1 MERLIFFDIDGT
13 LTRTQNGF
21 IPFNQAI
28 MDTFNVAAD
37 IRSVFPDGMTDPH
50 ILEEI
55 FAKMGAEISISGG
68 QLIQFA
74 DHLRRNYATALENGT
89 ATVRALAGVTE
100 LLERLSVDKK
110 FVQGVVTGN
119 FEATARMKL

>member
-28 MDTFNVAAD
+28 MDTFNVGAD

-50 ILEEI
+50 KTVSR
-55 FAKMGAEISISGG
+55 AKSAK
-68 QLIQFA
+68 
-74 DHLRRNYATALENGT
+74 HALSNVEGD
-89 ATVRALAGVTE
+89 A
-100 LLERLSVDKK
+100 K
-110 FVQGVVTGN
+110 VTGRGPSSR
-119 FEATARMKL
+119 ADARDLRKISPFGRNDKGSFFASLACLAR